1 MKTLCCKKKKID
13 KTQPVTQKNKIN
25 PVSLKSNSFMNSK
38 KEGSPAKN
46 IQNLNIKHKMLLK
59 KKEASIG

>member
-1 MKTLCCKKKKID
+1 
-13 KTQPVTQKNKIN
+13 
-25 PVSLKSNSFMNSK
+25 MNSK

-59 KKEASIG
+59 KEASIG